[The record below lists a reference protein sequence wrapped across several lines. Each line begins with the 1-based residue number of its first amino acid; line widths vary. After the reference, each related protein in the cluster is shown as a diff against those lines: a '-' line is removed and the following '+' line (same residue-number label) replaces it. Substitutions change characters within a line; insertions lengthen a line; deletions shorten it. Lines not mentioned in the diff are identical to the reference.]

1 MFNPIHNFGSA
12 NDVLKRAEK
21 RQQEEEER
29 RKRAAGPALPSGSP
43 TLKNA
48 VSANSKEALYVRKD
62 DDLTL
67 DQIIRKY
74 QFVADDTSM
83 DYDRKRKMIKE
94 GQKSLGKLRNQ
105 EAFNRLLGRSVTNYG
120 QQAADLDAKLGAQL
134 KSSAFGSGFFDE
146 FGLGLAHK
154 GTHFIADKLNK
165 PELTQAIDQDRQFM
179 EDAKK
184 TNPKSANVGSAA
196 GGITRDAGLYLLG
209 APAVEAGLAGVGTKI
224 PKVGALVN
232 KNALTR
238 FGANVLGQQAI
249 DTAIMQPVVALQG
262 LGEGKTKTEIWEEM
276 KQQAF
281 TDLLF
286 NAGMGVAGAG
296 VKAIGKGV
304 QARKA
309 AKELAAQQA
318 EDAVKNVRSFPAG
331 DMPLSDVD
339 IQTDPIYRMLYEE
352 QTKGMNE
359 AFTGKRQNGN
369 TVLHEKMNASGAAGT
384 SKNISPMNLSSDM
397 KNGLYGRT
405 AGKNENPFGL

>member
-62 DDLTL
+62 DDLTP

-165 PELTQAIDQDRQFM
+165 PELTQAID
-179 EDAKK
+179 
-184 TNPKSANVGSAA
+184 
-196 GGITRDAGLYLLG
+196 
-209 APAVEAGLAGVGTKI
+209 
-224 PKVGALVN
+224 
-232 KNALTR
+232 
-238 FGANVLGQQAI
+238 
-249 DTAIMQPVVALQG
+249 
-262 LGEGKTKTEIWEEM
+262 
-276 KQQAF
+276 
-281 TDLLF
+281 
-286 NAGMGVAGAG
+286 
-296 VKAIGKGV
+296 
-304 QARKA
+304 
-309 AKELAAQQA
+309 
-318 EDAVKNVRSFPAG
+318 
-331 DMPLSDVD
+331 
-339 IQTDPIYRMLYEE
+339 
-352 QTKGMNE
+352 
-359 AFTGKRQNGN
+359 
-369 TVLHEKMNASGAAGT
+369 
-384 SKNISPMNLSSDM
+384 
-397 KNGLYGRT
+397 
-405 AGKNENPFGL
+405 